1 MISTVGNY
9 GTDIS
14 QQQQSGVVAQNGTA
28 SGVQDMFMKLMVASM
43 QYQDPLDPQS
53 SSEWVSQMSQMA
65 MMESNENLVGI
76 SQANQ
81 VMLDNLQVLST
92 TTLVGKTVDIRTD
105 TFKPDGEGVY
115 KGSVDL
121 QASSNTVTIE
131 ILDETGEVVKSIPLG
146 ANGAGSVDFEIDA
159 EELELDGTYTIE
171 VRLDEGQ
178 SYKPET
184 YFQGEIESVV
194 IPADGTAVMVDV
206 AGIGKLPF
214 YELHKIS

>member
-1 MISTVGNY
+1 MSTVGNY
-9 GTDIS
+9 ATDVS
-14 QQQQSGVVAQNGTA
+14 QQQSGVVAQNSTA

-53 SSEWVSQMSQMA
+53 SSEWVAQMSQMA
-65 MMESNENLVGI
+65 MMESNENLVHI

-159 EELELDGTYTIE
+159 EDLELDGTYTIE

-178 SYKPET
+178 NYKPET

>member
-1 MISTVGNY
+1 MSTVGNY